1 MEIEKSFHLTIMIKF
16 LILFFFSLNVFAQND
31 NLEKFLSNLNSFEA
45 NFVQEVKDFSNQII
59 DESSGKVIF
68 LKPNFF
74 RWTYQ
79 VPSENEIISDGE
91 FLYLYDPDLKQVI
104 ESRLD
109 GQLNMSPAMLLVSEN
124 IHEFFNTRLLNNSQN
139 IMEFVAQPKNDESAF
154 FKQVIFIFNNNQL
167 NIMKVLDNFDNLTTI
182 KFHKIIQNKDIN
194 EAKFLFNYPDDIDVI
209 KN

>member
-16 LILFFFSLNVFAQND
+16 VILFFFSLNGFAHND

-45 NFVQEVKDFSNQII
+45 GFVQEVKDFSNQII
-59 DESSGKVIF
+59 DKSSGKVIF

-124 IHEFFNTRLLNNSQN
+124 IHEFFNTRLLKNSQN

-154 FKQVIFIFNNNQL
+154 FKQVIFIFDNNQL

-194 EAKFLFNYPDDIDVI
+194 EARFLFNYPDDIDVI

>member
-16 LILFFFSLNVFAQND
+16 LILFFFSLSVFAQND

-79 VPSENEIISDGE
+79 IPSENEIISDGE

-104 ESRLD
+104 ESKLD

-124 IHEFFNTRLLNNSQN
+124 IHEFFNTRLLKNSQN
-139 IMEFVAQPKNDESAF
+139 IMEFVAQPKNNESAF
-154 FKQVIFIFNNNQL
+154 FKQVIFKFSNNQL

>member
-1 MEIEKSFHLTIMIKF
+1 MIKF

>member
-1 MEIEKSFHLTIMIKF
+1 MEIEKSFHLIIMIKF
-16 LILFFFSLNVFAQND
+16 LILFFFSLSVFAQND

-79 VPSENEIISDGE
+79 IPSENEIISDGE

-104 ESRLD
+104 ESKLD

-124 IHEFFNTRLLNNSQN
+124 IHEFFNTRLLKNSQN
-139 IMEFVAQPKNDESAF
+139 IMEFVAQPKNNESAF

>member
-16 LILFFFSLNVFAQND
+16 LILFFFSLNLFAQND

-104 ESRLD
+104 ESRLG

>member
-1 MEIEKSFHLTIMIKF
+1 MEIEKSFHLIIMIKF
-16 LILFFFSLNVFAQND
+16 LILFFFSLSVFAQND

-79 VPSENEIISDGE
+79 IPSENEIISDGE

-124 IHEFFNTRLLNNSQN
+124 IHQFFNTRLLKNSQN
-139 IMEFVAQPKNDESAF
+139 IMEFVAQPKNNESAF
-154 FKQVIFIFNNNQL
+154 FKQVIFKFSNNQL

>member
-1 MEIEKSFHLTIMIKF
+1 MELEKSFHQTIMIKF

-139 IMEFVAQPKNDESAF
+139 I
-154 FKQVIFIFNNNQL
+154 
-167 NIMKVLDNFDNLTTI
+167 NIKL
-182 KFHKIIQNKDIN
+182 K
-194 EAKFLFNYPDDIDVI
+194 YDV
-209 KN
+209 

>member
-1 MEIEKSFHLTIMIKF
+1 MVIEKSFHLTIMIKF

-45 NFVQEVKDFSNQII
+45 NFAQEVKDFSNQII

-124 IHEFFNTRLLNNSQN
+124 IHEFFNTRLLKNSQN
-139 IMEFVAQPKNDESAF
+139 IMEFMAQPKNDESAF

>member
-1 MEIEKSFHLTIMIKF
+1 MVIEKSFHLTIMIKF

-45 NFVQEVKDFSNQII
+45 NFAQEVKDFSNQII

-124 IHEFFNTRLLNNSQN
+124 IHEFFNTRLLKNSQN

>member
-124 IHEFFNTRLLNNSQN
+124 IHQFFNTRLLNNSQN

>member
-1 MEIEKSFHLTIMIKF
+1 MIKF
-16 LILFFFSLNVFAQND
+16 LILFFFSLNLFAQND

-104 ESRLD
+104 ESRLG

>member
-1 MEIEKSFHLTIMIKF
+1 MIKF

-124 IHEFFNTRLLNNSQN
+124 IHEFFNTRLLKNSQN

>member
-1 MEIEKSFHLTIMIKF
+1 MIKF

-124 IHEFFNTRLLNNSQN
+124 IHQFFNTRLLNNSQN

>member
-182 KFHKIIQNKDIN
+182 KFHKIIQNKDIS

>member
-1 MEIEKSFHLTIMIKF
+1 MIKF

-45 NFVQEVKDFSNQII
+45 NFAQEVKDFSNQII

-124 IHEFFNTRLLNNSQN
+124 IHEFFNTRLLKNSQN
-139 IMEFVAQPKNDESAF
+139 IMEFMAQPKNDESAF

>member
-16 LILFFFSLNVFAQND
+16 LILFFFSLNGFAQND

-45 NFVQEVKDFSNQII
+45 NFAQEVKDFSNQII

-124 IHEFFNTRLLNNSQN
+124 IHEFFNTRLLKNSQN

-194 EAKFLFNYPDDIDVI
+194 EARFLFNYPDDIDVI

>member
-16 LILFFFSLNVFAQND
+16 LILIFFSLNVFAQND

-124 IHEFFNTRLLNNSQN
+124 IHQFFNTRLLNNSQN